1 VSSQP
6 LPRAAQQEE
15 VAPYPG
21 LPINWSDSAK
31 ETYIQVEREHPGMD
45 AASAAALYEACNLL
59 ALADHMEERVN
70 ADGLMI
76 PGSSGQIVPNGLLS
90 EIRLARVQAIT
101 ALKSFG
107 VAPGQ
112 SGASRA
118 GAALAMKR
126 HHGRTPG
133 VRGAK

>member
-1 VSSQP
+1 MSDLATDPS
-6 LPRAAQQEE
+6 LGAD
-15 VAPYPG
+15 PYEG
-21 LPINWSDSAK
+21 LPITWSDSAK

-76 PGSSGQIVPNGLLS
+76 PGSSGQMVPNGLLS

-133 VRGAK
+133 VRATR

>member
-1 VSSQP
+1 
-6 LPRAAQQEE
+6 
-15 VAPYPG
+15 
-21 LPINWSDSAK
+21 
-31 ETYIQVEREHPGMD
+31 MD

-59 ALADHMEERVN
+59 AIADHMEERVN
-70 ADGLMI
+70 EDGLMI
-76 PGSSGQIVPNGLLS
+76 SGSSGQMVPNGLLS
-90 EIRLARVQAIT
+90 EIRLARVQAIA

-107 VAPGQ
+107 VSPGQ

-133 VRGAK
+133 VRVIG